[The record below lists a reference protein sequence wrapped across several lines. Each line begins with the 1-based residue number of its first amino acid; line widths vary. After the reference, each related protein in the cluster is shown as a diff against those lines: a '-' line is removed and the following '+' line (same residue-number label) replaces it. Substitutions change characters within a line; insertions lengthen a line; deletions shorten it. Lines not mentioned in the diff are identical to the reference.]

1 MISVFQSVLDAPL
14 FKDIN
19 VTDSE
24 YVLSKFSERFYPKD
38 KVLFLQGDPGLD
50 MYVIKSGSL
59 KIFREV
65 EGKELILGHQFPGET
80 IGELETVHSCNSRL
94 ASVATLEKTV
104 LWAIR
109 KADLED
115 LMNLY
120 PQILRKLFYVVSERL
135 DQADRKLEYL
145 AFLSSKIRIANLLLD
160 LHSNFGVEVH
170 EGFLLNWKT
179 THQHMAHMI
188 GVSRESVTIGLQ
200 ELQVAQIISIRN
212 KYITITNL
220 SALKLLANDEEASTN
235 DREWHPSSSYK
246 YSTTLRS

>member
-1 MISVFQSVLDAPL
+1 MFQSILDTPL
-14 FKDIN
+14 FQDIN
-19 VTDSE
+19 VTDQE
-24 YVLSKFSERFYPKD
+24 YVLSKFAERFYHKD
-38 KVLFLQGDPGLD
+38 RILFLQGDPGLE
-50 MYVIKSGSL
+50 MFVIKSGSL
-59 KIFREV
+59 KIFRES
-65 EGKELILGHQFPGET
+65 EGKEFILGHQFPGES
-80 IGELETVHSCNSRL
+80 IGELEAVYSSSRL

-104 LWAIR
+104 LWTIH
-109 KADLED
+109 KSDLED
-115 LMNLY
+115 LMDHY

-160 LHSNFGVEVH
+160 LHSNFGVEVQ
-170 EGFLLNWKT
+170 EGSLLRWKT

-188 GVSRESVTIGLQ
+188 GISRESVTIGLQ

-220 SALKLLANDEEASTN
+220 PALKLLANDEEASTN

-246 YSTTLRS
+246 HNTI

>member
-1 MISVFQSVLDAPL
+1 MFDSILNTSL
-14 FKDIN
+14 FADIEI
-19 VTDSE
+19 TE
-24 YVLSKFSERFYPKD
+24 PELVLSMFTERHYTKD
-38 KVLFLQGDPGLD
+38 SIVFWQGDPGLD

-65 EGKELILGHQFPGET
+65 EGKELILGHQFPGES
-80 IGELETVHSCNSRL
+80 IGELEAVHSTSIRL

-104 LWAIR
+104 LWAIH
-109 KADLED
+109 KPDLEV
-115 LMNLY
+115 LMNHY

-135 DQADRKLEYL
+135 DQADRKLDYL

-160 LHSNFGVEVH
+160 LYSNFRVQVP
-170 EGFLLNWKT
+170 EGYLINWKT

-188 GVSRESVTIGLQ
+188 GISRESMTIGLQ
-200 ELQVAQIISIRN
+200 ELQAAQIISVHN
-212 KYITITNL
+212 KYITIINL

-246 YSTTLRS
+246 YNTI